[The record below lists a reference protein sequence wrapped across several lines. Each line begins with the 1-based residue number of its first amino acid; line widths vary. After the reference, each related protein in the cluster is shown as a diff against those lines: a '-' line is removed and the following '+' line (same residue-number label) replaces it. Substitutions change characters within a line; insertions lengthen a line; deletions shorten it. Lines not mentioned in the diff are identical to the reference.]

1 MLCQFQAFL
10 AFSPCAASASSYHF
24 SSIAPPPW
32 RCAFSQFAPVVN
44 SAVSVLASG
53 SNCAVKPTRLRRA
66 AYFRSLATMSKLS
79 RFVSIA
85 SLCLLLVGCY
95 ETYPPIKSASI
106 THWQGGKPQGAALQ
120 LTPENIAKL
129 SAWLQNH
136 RWGWHPVIATYAPAT
151 LLTLTHSDGT
161 ISSANLMQK
170 TLIVGQNQRKLSASE
185 SQELHSIIGAQ
196 NGG

>member
-1 MLCQFQAFL
+1 MQIGKIHARL
-10 AFSPCAASASSYHF
+10 AAIHALLISHRP
-24 SSIAPPPW
+24 
-32 RCAFSQFAPVVN
+32 N
-44 SAVSVLASG
+44 VS
-53 SNCAVKPTRLRRA
+53 VKPTPTSFTCGFPARFALRCGLPVA
-66 AYFRSLATMSKLS
+66 LATMSKLS

>member
-1 MLCQFQAFL
+1 MRRFRG
-10 AFSPCAASASSYHF
+10 AARFHGPRPSSGLG
-24 SSIAPPPW
+24 APFWPSGLTVRRSRPPT
-32 RCAFSQFAPVVN
+32 AA
-44 SAVSVLASG
+44 AE
-53 SNCAVKPTRLRRA
+53 LRA
-66 AYFRSLATMSKLS
+66 LATMSKLS